1 MTSSTPGA
9 TPSDHTPSDG
19 TPSDGTPSDGTE
31 QLPAPAGLDEVKGWF
46 FAADQL
52 LFDWLLTRQKGLAEA
67 GDLLEVGAYLGKSAI
82 FTGSYLRP
90 GERFTVCDLFD
101 APADDS
107 ANGAEMAKSY
117 STLTR
122 RAFEANYLSF
132 HDELPTVLQGL
143 SSMVPGQ
150 VADGS
155 CRFVHVDAS
164 HLYEHVHADIA
175 TARAALKP
183 YGVVVLDDFRAE
195 HCPGVAAAAWQA
207 VTSGGCTSSASPAPS
222 STGPGATPPPCAP
235 SWRPGSRPVRT
246 SGTGRSPSRA
256 NRSSASAARR
266 PSSRHSPSPAIARPR
281 APRQPAQPARARHPA
296 ATHRC
301 TGSRRTS
308 CPRSSP
314 GRRRPRGGAGRAGS
328 RGPPHLP
335 PAQASALGP
344 LATPRGPE
352 RTCSPRRRPSR

>member
-9 TPSDHTPSDG
+9 

-281 APRQPAQPARARHPA
+281 APRQPAQPPGHGTPQPPTAAPVRGERPAPVPHQGGGVRAAARAGPVA
-296 ATHRC
+296 
-301 TGSRRTS
+301 G
-308 CPRSSP
+308 
-314 GRRRPRGGAGRAGS
+314 GRRACRRHK
-328 RGPPHLP
+328 PPC
-335 PAQASALGP
+335 PAF
-344 LATPRGPE
+344 ATPRGPE

>member
-9 TPSDHTPSDG
+9 TPSGGAPANSLS
-19 TPSDGTPSDGTE
+19 PAGTE
-31 QLPAPAGLDEVKGWF
+31 QLPAPAALDDVKGWF

-52 LFDWLLTRQKGLAEA
+52 LFDWLLTRQKGLAES
-67 GDLLEVGAYLGKSAI
+67 GDLLEVGTYLGKSAI

-132 HDELPTVLQGL
+132 HDALPTVLQGL
-143 SSMVPGQ
+143 SSMVSGQ
-150 VADGS
+150 VAEGS

-164 HLYEHVHADIA
+164 HLYAHVHADIA

-207 VTSGGCTSSASPAPS
+207 VTSGGLHVICI
-222 STGPGATPPPCAP
+222 TGTKLYGTWGDPTALRTELAAWLAT
-235 SWRPGSRPVRT
+235 RT
-246 SGTGRSPSRA
+246 DLWHGEESVAGEPLIRISGKK
-256 NRSSASAARR
+256 ARL
-266 PSSRHSPSPAIARPR
+266 
-281 APRQPAQPARARHPA
+281 PRQPVSRHPA
-296 ATHRC
+296 PPRTAASRTPGPAGTPGGHPALRRFTENVLPPFLTKAAT
-301 TGSRRTS
+301 SA
-308 CPRSSP
+308 
-314 GRRRPRGGAGRAGS
+314 RRRG
-328 RGPPHLP
+328 
-335 PAQASALGP
+335 
-344 LATPRGPE
+344 
-352 RTCSPRRRPSR
+352 

>member
-9 TPSDHTPSDG
+9 TPSGSSPSDHM
-19 TPSDGTPSDGTE
+19 SADDTE

-67 GDLLEVGAYLGKSAI
+67 GDLLEVGAYMGKSAI

-101 APADDS
+101 GPADDS
-107 ANGAEMAKSY
+107 ANDAEMAKSY

-143 SSMVPGQ
+143 SSMVPGR

-175 TARAALKP
+175 TARAVLKP

-207 VTSGGCTSSASPAPS
+207 VTSGGLHVLCI
-222 STGPGATPPPCAP
+222 TGTKLYGTWGDPTALRAELAAWLATRKDLWHGEESVAGEPLIRISGKKAQLPPQ
-235 SWRPGSRPVRT
+235 PV
-246 SGTGRSPSRA
+246 S
-256 NRSSASAARR
+256 
-266 PSSRHSPSPAIARPR
+266 
-281 APRQPAQPARARHPA
+281 RHPA
-296 ATHRC
+296 PPRTTTARTPGPAT
-301 TGSRRTS
+301 T
-308 CPRSSP
+308 PRSRPPLHRFAANVLPPFLAKAAASA
-314 GRRRPRGGAGRAGS
+314 RRRG
-328 RGPPHLP
+328 
-335 PAQASALGP
+335 
-344 LATPRGPE
+344 
-352 RTCSPRRRPSR
+352 